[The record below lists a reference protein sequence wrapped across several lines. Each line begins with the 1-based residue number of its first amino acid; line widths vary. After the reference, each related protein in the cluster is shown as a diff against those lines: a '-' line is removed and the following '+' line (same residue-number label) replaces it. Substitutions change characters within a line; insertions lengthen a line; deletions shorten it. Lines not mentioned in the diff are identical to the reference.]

1 MAKTSKDSSFRL
13 VAGLRNVCS
22 VCASPNP
29 ARQLYPLQVSEISIQ
44 THRVLADM
52 TSELTIAWD
61 CAVAGHNEVVVA
73 SYSQPRI
80 SSSCKDMGYQHG
92 ERYRTC

>member
-22 VCASPNP
+22 VCASPNVSNWH
-29 ARQLYPLQVSEISIQ
+29 VSEISIQ

-80 SSSCKDMGYQHG
+80 SSSCK
-92 ERYRTC
+92 